1 VFADRVEHWHLKLS
15 IVIPVYN
22 EKSTIEEVIRR
33 ALLVDLGPGI
43 DREIIVAD
51 DGSRDGTR
59 EILSRLVNHG
69 VIKVHTCLI
78 NLGKGAA
85 VRFALEYTSGD
96 VILIQDA
103 DLELNPEEYPRLI
116 APIVAGEADVV
127 YGSRFLERN
136 TISLKTALANRFLT
150 FLTNLLYEARL
161 TDMETAY
168 KVFRADVLRTINLRC
183 VGFEFEPEVTAK
195 VLRRGFQIREVAI
208 SYVPRSQHEGKKIG
222 WYDGVKAIYYLLKY
236 RLIHHV

>member
-1 VFADRVEHWHLKLS
+1 VKVS
-15 IVIPVYN
+15 IAIPVYN

-33 ALLVDLGPGI
+33 ALLVDLPPGVE
-43 DREIIVAD
+43 REIIVAD

-59 EILSRLVNHG
+59 EILSRLGSDG
-69 VIKVHTCLI
+69 VIKVHTSLI

-85 VRFALEYTSGD
+85 VRFALEYTSGT

-103 DLELNPEEYPRLI
+103 DLELNPDEYPRLI
-116 APIVAGEADVV
+116 APILAGHADVV
-127 YGSRFLERN
+127 YGSRFMQKN
-136 TISLKTALANRFLT
+136 PISIKTHLANRFLT
-150 FLTNLLYEARL
+150 FVTNVLYGSRL

-168 KVFRADVLRTINLRC
+168 KVFRADVLRNIGLRS

-195 VLRRGFQIREVAI
+195 VLRQGIRIHEVPI
-208 SYVPRSQHEGKKIG
+208 SYVPRGTHEGKKIG

-236 RLIHHV
+236 RMFRDA